1 MKVLKSEAEFVRR
14 CGDFVQEIEIGC
26 SLSSRHQDVFNDTS
40 IHSFPA
46 ERLPDADW
54 PQWERGPQ
62 PEYRKSEQEL
72 VRDVQEPSEVAP
84 AGDPAVDARL

>member
-1 MKVLKSEAEFVRR
+1 MLKSEAEFVRR
-14 CGDFVQEIEIGC
+14 SGDFVRETEIGS

-54 PQWERGPQ
+54 PLWERGPQ
-62 PEYRKSEQEL
+62 PEYPESDPAEL
-72 VRDVQEPSEVAP
+72 VRDVQEPAEVAP
-84 AGDPAVDARL
+84 VGDPAVDARL